1 MSIAKAVL
9 SGTVYRNPE
18 KRFTGNNIPVTSFT
32 LNIDEKETSL
42 IRVIARGNN
51 ADLLESAVSKGDKVV
66 VEGRLQVASVQS
78 DDGTEKKVMELDM
91 TSFEVVNSSK
101 SVSPSSS
108 SSDTS
113 DVVKF
118 SEKEMDDVLIGE
130 EEIPF

>member
-118 SEKEMDDVLIGE
+118 SEVEMDDVLIGE